1 MKASK
6 LGAMAVIVAA
16 LSSVGCAIHVQGPV
30 REVARDYTD
39 RDFYDRSFA
48 PSPSYQS
55 LVGAVVATPGPAAF
69 APSSGSRFVPAPDT
83 LGFAGG
89 LEAASAADAEAS
101 H

>member
-16 LSSVGCAIHVQGPV
+16 VSSVGCAIHVQGPV

-55 LVGAVVATPGPAAF
+55 LVGRVVAVPRQAAF
-69 APSSGSRFVPAPDT
+69 APAESSRFVPAPGA
-83 LGFAGG
+83 LGFVGE